1 MPFLILMTKITSIPP
16 WPHGYDPAAKACP
29 VTAMILSRKHSQP
42 GYAAIAKGLPVKAMW
57 QIANAL
63 VIVKSAF
70 YCS

>member
-1 MPFLILMTKITSIPP
+1 MPFLILTTKITSIPS
-16 WPHGYDPAAKACP
+16 WPHGYDPAAMAWP
-29 VTAMILSRKHSQP
+29 VMAMIRSRKHSQP

-57 QIANAL
+57 QIANAF